1 MDLIS
6 QNLTHDN
13 GYKRKNKRLQVS
25 IVKTLATLKNL
36 KNKTMPKYG
45 KPCTQK
51 VKTSTKPKTK
61 KKY

>member
-1 MDLIS
+1 MLIW
-6 QNLTHDN
+6 
-13 GYKRKNKRLQVS
+13 LQVS
-25 IVKTLATLKNL
+25 IVKTLATLR
-36 KNKTMPKYG
+36 NKTMPKYG